1 MTFENMSL
9 VLSSEYRLGY
19 VNTQRVIR
27 TMTKEENNQGNM
39 EIKKRKKTVIRM
51 SLSDHICSNDQK
63 EKVAEVQRMV
73 FVS

>member
-27 TMTKEENNQGNM
+27 TTTKEENNQGNM
-39 EIKKRKKTVIRM
+39 EIKKRKDCDKNELI
-51 SLSDHICSNDQK
+51 
-63 EKVAEVQRMV
+63 
-73 FVS
+73 

>member
-9 VLSSEYRLGY
+9 VLSSEYQLGY

>member
-19 VNTQRVIR
+19 VNTWRVIR
-27 TMTKEENNQGNM
+27 TTTKEENNQGNM

-51 SLSDHICSNDQK
+51 SLSDHICSND
-63 EKVAEVQRMV
+63 
-73 FVS
+73 

>member
-19 VNTQRVIR
+19 VSTQRVIR
-27 TMTKEENNQGNM
+27 TTTKEENNHGNM